1 MGGSLKRRRSRRES
15 EDDFQEDVYVV
26 KYPEGKIFM
35 RALLDTGMTYNAMSY
50 EKAMMTGLKMLP
62 SDGGTMF
69 RDADGEPF
77 SPVGTIEAQFHF
89 HGRLSRMKTWN
100 VTFYVLSNP
109 PFDVAL
115 GTRFIKMSG
124 CIKREDTMLPL
135 LVSKTKSESLEC
147 NPITPDRVC

>member
-135 LVSKTKSESLEC
+135 FVTKTKSESLEC
-147 NPITPDRVC
+147 KPITPDRVC